1 LFQIH
6 YSNGNAKLEYAKWD
20 ATIMNVLLYTLWNK
34 GSLSPILAG
43 IRRSEEQYKSI
54 SEANNAVWVYN
65 GGNLS
70 PSVLTESEQSEA

>member
-20 ATIMNVLLYTLWNK
+20 ASMMNISLYTLWNK

>member
-1 LFQIH
+1 
-6 YSNGNAKLEYAKWD
+6 
-20 ATIMNVLLYTLWNK
+20 MNVLLYTLWNK

-70 PSVLTESEQSEA
+70 PLVLTESEQSEA

>member
-1 LFQIH
+1 MPFGIR
-6 YSNGNAKLEYAKWD
+6 
-20 ATIMNVLLYTLWNK
+20 
-34 GSLSPILAG
+34 GSLSSILAG

-70 PSVLTESEQSEA
+70 PSVLAESEQSEA